1 MGLGAGTGPGPSTL
15 GNGGAGWSRL
25 SSWCGSGQM
34 KGTVTIREPARRHAG
49 GFVAALAA
57 ALTLL
62 PGSLGAQTVEQKA
75 QLCSACHG
83 ESGVPQQK
91 TTPVIWGQQL
101 GYLYLE
107 LRDYKS
113 GARKNDQ
120 MSAVVAGLERDDMMA
135 LAQYFSQKPWPSL
148 GQPPA
153 PQAVAAQALRAT
165 TSVVCTSCH
174 QEGYKGEGTQPR
186 LAGQQKDYLA
196 QTMLDFRNGKRGN
209 NPGMSDL
216 MKSISETDIAPIA
229 EYLAGL

>member
-1 MGLGAGTGPGPSTL
+1 MEDGAGF
-15 GNGGAGWSRL
+15 RL
-25 SSWCGSGQM
+25 PWLCDSEQM
-34 KGTVTIREPARRHAG
+34 KRTAMIRDVARRHGRAI
-49 GFVAALAA
+49 VSVLTMALAG
-57 ALTLL
+57 
-62 PGSLGAQTVEQKA
+62 PFGSAGAQTIEQKA

-83 ESGVPQQK
+83 DSGVPQLK
-91 TTPVIWGQQL
+91 TTPVIWAQQL
-101 GYLYLE
+101 GYLYLQ

-120 MSAVVAGLERDDMMA
+120 MSAVAAGLERDDMMA
-135 LAQYFSQKPWPSL
+135 LAQYFSQKPWPGL
-148 GQPPA
+148 GQPAA

-196 QTMLDFRNGKRGN
+196 QTMLDFRDGKRGN

-216 MKSISETDIAPIA
+216 MKSVSEGDIAPIA

>member
-1 MGLGAGTGPGPSTL
+1 
-15 GNGGAGWSRL
+15 
-25 SSWCGSGQM
+25 M
-34 KGTVTIREPARRHAG
+34 KRMNREATRRHAHAI
-49 GFVAALAA
+49 VATLTITLAVPLSPA
-57 ALTLL
+57 T
-62 PGSLGAQTVEQKA
+62 AQTAEQKA

-120 MSAVVAGLERDDMMA
+120 MSAVVAGLERDDMLA
-135 LAQYFSQKPWPSL
+135 LAQYFSQKPWPVL
-148 GQPPA
+148 GQPAA

-165 TSVVCTSCH
+165 TAVVCTSCH
-174 QEGYKGEGTQPR
+174 QESYMGEGTQPR

-196 QTMLDFRNGKRGN
+196 QTMLDFRDGKRAN

-216 MKSISETDIAPIA
+216 MKSISESDIPPIA
-229 EYLAGL
+229 EYLAGM

>member
-1 MGLGAGTGPGPSTL
+1 LQVSEVVGNEQMTTSATL
-15 GNGGAGWSRL
+15 RKAPRRRAHAIITTLIMTLAPPL
-25 SSWCGSGQM
+25 SSA
-34 KGTVTIREPARRHAG
+34 V
-49 GFVAALAA
+49 
-57 ALTLL
+57 
-62 PGSLGAQTVEQKA
+62 AQTPDQKA

-83 ESGVPQQK
+83 DNGVPQQK

-120 MSAVVAGLERDDMMA
+120 MSAVAATLERDDMMA
-135 LAQYFSQKPWPSL
+135 LAEYFSQKPSPNL

-196 QTMLDFRNGKRGN
+196 QTMLDFRDGKRAN

-216 MKSISETDIAPIA
+216 MKSIQESDIPPIA

>member
-1 MGLGAGTGPGPSTL
+1 VG
-15 GNGGAGWSRL
+15 
-25 SSWCGSGQM
+25 
-34 KGTVTIREPARRHAG
+34 RESYASLTRVSPKAARRHAHAI
-49 GFVAALAA
+49 VTVLTMALAA
-57 ALTLL
+57 PL
-62 PGSLGAQTVEQKA
+62 GSARAQTVEQKA

-83 ESGVPQQK
+83 SSGVPQQK

-113 GARKNDQ
+113 GARKSDQ
-120 MSAVVAGLERDDMMA
+120 MAAVVAGLERDDMMA
-135 LAQYFSQKPWPSL
+135 LAQYFSQKAWPGL

-153 PQAVAAQALRAT
+153 PPAVAAQALRAT

-174 QEGYKGEGTQPR
+174 QEAYKGEGTQPR

-196 QTMLDFRNGKRGN
+196 QTMLDFRDGKRAN

-216 MKSISETDIAPIA
+216 MKSISETDVAPIA